1 MAVQYKTADY
11 GGKQPG
17 FTNCLSPQCEAFSRD
32 LLDEK
37 SKVPAIPQGWGGVIT
52 NDWCITIL
60 P

>member
-17 FTNCLSPQCEAFSRD
+17 FTNCLSPQREAFSRD

-37 SKVPAIPQGWGGVIT
+37 SKSPLFPRAGGR
-52 NDWCITIL
+52 DYK
-60 P
+60 